1 MKNEISV
8 YIPEPCHENW
18 NNMLPAEKGRF
29 CNACAKQVIDFSMM
43 SDTQIIDYFKNS
55 TGRVC
60 GRFAEDQ
67 LQRSLQP
74 VTQPKKKAWWMAMTM
89 PLLFLFNK
97 SQAQESSNAPDTA
110 AAFIDLT
117 ATRTTGLV
125 SIVTVKN
132 NEPNFINVKGKVV
145 DEKGGVIPY
154 ASIFCERTGFIIA
167 ADSVGNFESETD
179 MISYDDMLRVSS
191 AGFESSDIVVGY
203 LIDNPGAPVVL
214 NPIVMGDVLVAVKR
228 NSYKMGG
235 FTTGVCIISTREKAY
250 SSYKKIIGKEIFTA
264 SPNPVGRGSQI
275 NIQLKQS
282 GEYSLLLL
290 DNSSRLI
297 LSKIINSQDGN
308 NIPLDIPNN
317 IAAGIYYLRAIDEK
331 SKKSFVQKII
341 IQ

>member
-18 NNMLPAEKGRF
+18 NNMLPADKGRF

-60 GRFAEDQ
+60 GRFTEDQ

-97 SQAQESSNAPDTA
+97 SQAQQCKIVGDTTIA
-110 AAFIDLT
+110 LSEIKITEVLGKIAVRSINDSDL
-117 ATRTTGLV
+117 
-125 SIVTVKN
+125 K
-132 NEPNFINVKGKVV
+132 K
-145 DEKGGVIPY
+145 D
-154 ASIFCERTGFIIA
+154 
-167 ADSVGNFESETD
+167 
-179 MISYDDMLRVSS
+179 
-191 AGFESSDIVVGY
+191 
-203 LIDNPGAPVVL
+203 
-214 NPIVMGDVLVAVKR
+214 
-228 NSYKMGG
+228 
-235 FTTGVCIISTREKAY
+235 
-250 SSYKKIIGKEIFTA
+250 KIIGKIVDTDG
-264 SPNPVGRGSQI
+264 NPVPFGRILSQKTGISINNQPSGYFEFETNEFYFDDTLNFAAINYESIDIPVMQLKNNPENIITLNKMASGGVMPVMRVTRKEKVDSSVKRIAGKSLFSLSSNPAIRGSQI